1 MKVPIFSGKRG
12 RIARWTLSLALAAL
26 FIVGGAAVFASTDG
40 GHSDATTSGEHGD
53 AATTDGHGDTGA
65 HGGGHG
71 DAGAKGWVATDTYRV
86 MNFSVLAIGLFLVL
100 KKPVSQALGG
110 RIQGIK
116 EQLAD
121 LEEKK
126 KEAQAKLAEYDAKM
140 AGLDKESEALMAEYV
155 KQGEDAKARIL
166 KEAEAAAERLKE
178 QASKNIEHEFLQAKT
193 ELKAV
198 IVEKALAKAEAII
211 KEKINSE
218 DQEKLVDEYLE
229 KVVA

>member
-1 MKVPIFSGKRG
+1 MKAPFFSRKRS
-12 RIARWTLSLALAAL
+12 RNARWMIPLALVAL
-26 FIVGGAAVFASTDG
+26 FIFGGAAVFAATD
-40 GHSDATTSGEHGD
+40 T
-53 AATTDGHGDTGA
+53 GHGDTA
-65 HGGGHG
+65 ASGGHG

-86 MNFSVLAIGLFLVL
+86 MNFAVLAIGLFLVL

-116 EQLAD
+116 EQLAE

-126 KEAQAKLAEYDAKM
+126 KAAEAKLAEYDAKM
-140 AGLDKESEALMAEYV
+140 AELDNEAETMLAEYV

-166 KEAEAAAERLKE
+166 KEAENAAEKLKE
-178 QASKNIEHEFLQAKT
+178 QASKNIEHEFLQAKA
-193 ELKAV
+193 ELKAE

>member
-1 MKVPIFSGKRG
+1 MNVPIFSGKR
-12 RIARWTLSLALAAL
+12 SLRAGWMLPLVLVAFL
-26 FIVGGAAVFASTDG
+26 ICGGTAVFASTNA
-40 GHSDATTSGEHGD
+40 GHSD
-53 AATTDGHGDTGA
+53 AATTDGHGDAAATDG
-65 HGGGHG
+65 HGDGGGHG
-71 DAGAKGWVATDTYRV
+71 EAGAKGWVATDTYRV
-86 MNFSVLAIGLFLVL
+86 MNFAVLAIGLFLVL

-126 KEAQAKLAEYDAKM
+126 NEAEAKLAEYDAKM
-140 AGLDKESEALMAEYV
+140 AELDKESEALLAEYV

-166 KEAEAAAERLKE
+166 KEAESAAERLKE

-193 ELKAV
+193 ELKAI

-218 DQEKLVDEYLE
+218 DQDKLVDEYLE

>member
-1 MKVPIFSGKRG
+1 MNVPHFSGR
-12 RIARWTLSLALAAL
+12 RRRLARWTLPLVMVALL
-26 FIVGGAAVFASTDG
+26 VLGSAAVFASTEAG
-40 GHSDATTSGEHGD
+40 PSD
-53 AATTDGHGDTGA
+53 AATT
-65 HGGGHG
+65 GGHG
-71 DAGAKGWVATDTYRV
+71 DAAGTGGHGDSGGKGWVATDTYRV
-86 MNFSVLAIGLFLVL
+86 MNFAVLAIGLFLVL
-100 KKPVSQALGG
+100 KKPVAQALGG

-116 EQLAD
+116 EQLAE

-126 KEAQAKLAEYDAKM
+126 KEAEAKLAEYDAKM
-140 AGLDKESEALMAEYV
+140 ADLDKESEAMLAEYV
-155 KQGEDAKARIL
+155 KQGEEAKARIL

-193 ELKAV
+193 ELKAI
-198 IVEKALAKAEAII
+198 IVEKALAKAESII